1 MRQLFRIPLGLR
13 AWLSTSIMS
22 VILPENV
29 YFDDLSNTLR
39 PDTFNIN
46 RQDTMM
52 IVSCKGPLY
61 NFKNITFYSVKRI

>member
-1 MRQLFRIPLGLR
+1 
-13 AWLSTSIMS
+13 MS
-22 VILPENV
+22 VILPQNV